1 MQKGRRSGR
10 REVRKRGKGG
20 KEKRGRGGGGGEE
33 RNEGNKGKKGK
44 HEMYTPMAEATK
56 SRNTKVTED

>member
-10 REVRKRGKGG
+10 REVRKG
-20 KEKRGRGGGGGEE
+20 GRGESWGGEE

>member
-1 MQKGRRSGR
+1 MR
-10 REVRKRGKGG
+10 KGG
-20 KEKRGRGGGGGEE
+20 RGESWGGEE